1 MSARTLSTSI
11 PCTAQASSRV
21 SPADEGHPTQCIP
34 DCIRITP
41 MPLSRTSMSPIS
53 ISFVTSGLIIFGST
67 LKFGMAVD
75 TCDVSLCSPVS
86 KEQLH
91 KIKTY
96 FEDHPKDRVKF
107 ESAVLTVTPSI
118 TTVNLKIDEKQQ
130 KYLSDAIDKLLP
142 TITLPKLRVL
152 LAEHGLS
159 EVLPG
164 GDNTYLYLYG
174 YPWDLDENF
183 DFQYFKYEFTRK

>member
-1 MSARTLSTSI
+1 MGKINIGDWVTQYRSGFWIVRELH
-11 PCTAQASSRV
+11 PKFSSFEQGAIHKGDFLGYYAV
-21 SPADEGHPTQCIP
+21 LQKA
-34 DCIRITP
+34 
-41 MPLSRTSMSPIS
+41 
-53 ISFVTSGLIIFGST
+53 FGST